1 MLKHIEVGDR
11 LYYIHKVTG
20 HLESVPVIDI
30 KEDYFVVY
38 LNGRERKLSYDF
50 IGTRLFA
57 TPVLA
62 ETFSRAIPK
71 SNCEEKSSTGSIH
84 SLDNVAPLPS
94 PPPPAPSCDNCQ
106 LRRNETCTLIR
117 SELCSDYKAVPYVS
131 AAEQS
136 TWATSTTI
144 DSFKKNGKKRYI
156 GFQNPYSKKI

>member
-20 HLESVPVIDI
+20 HLESIPVIDVE
-30 KEDYFVVY
+30 EDYFVVY
-38 LNGRERKLSYDF
+38 LNGRDRKLSYDF
-50 IGTRLFA
+50 IGTRLFV
-57 TPVLA
+57 TPELA
-62 ETFSRAIPK
+62 KTFSRAIPK
-71 SNCEEKSSTGSIH
+71 PNCEKNNSRDSIH
-84 SLDNVAPLPS
+84 SLDNVAPLP
-94 PPPPAPSCDNCQ
+94 PPPPPKPSCDNCQ

-117 SELCSDYKAVPYVS
+117 SELCNDYKAVPYVS

-144 DSFKKNGKKRYI
+144 DGFKKYGKKRYI

>member
-1 MLKHIEVGDR
+1 MLKYIKVGDR

-20 HLESVPVIDI
+20 HLESVPVIGM

-38 LNGRERKLSYDF
+38 LNGRDRKLSYDF

-57 TPVLA
+57 TPALA

-71 SNCEEKSSTGSIH
+71 PNCEETNSRDSIH

-94 PPPPAPSCDNCQ
+94 PPPSAPSCDSCQ

-117 SELCSDYKAVPYVS
+117 SELCSDYKAVPFIS
-131 AAEQS
+131 TAEQS

-144 DSFKKNGKKRYI
+144 DGFKRQGKKRYI